1 MEKKILSTKSMFA
14 YAFGIF
20 GLQIM
25 IGLMNSYQSQ
35 FYTTLFHADL
45 MIVAAII
52 LVAKFISAIADF
64 VIGNVIDRST
74 FKSGKMRPFIL
85 FSALPIAILTTVM
98 FIYIPFKTMAGMYVY
113 ITITTILWN
122 IAMSFADIPSQ
133 GMLAL
138 LSPRSNER
146 NACAGIAN
154 TLKSIGLAA
163 PGLVVPVICAITK
176 SDVIGKTEYL
186 IATLFFSILGI
197 ALYVLIYFFN
207 KEAVP
212 SKSNRMTFK
221 EMGKELKTNK
231 MLFIVFLTF
240 ILGFGR
246 NMAMGIGVQAAA
258 VLVRDGVDIWVGSFH
273 YQAAGENL
281 PWLIGTTSA
290 ISSMISILLVPMINK
305 KWGEKK
311 TFIVFAIYGFAM
323 TTISFILYLTGVE
336 AFRSL
341 WAILV
346 YQFLVGFSFG
356 PNGYLP
362 MVMVSDIVDY
372 REWQTGVR
380 TEGTQFAV
388 LSLSNKISNALSVA
402 VGIFIVGAA
411 GYQGGMFGSQISDK
425 MQNIVFA
432 AYLFIPG
439 LCMLLSM
446 IPMFWYKIDAKT
458 KETMHKELIE
468 RRGELSDVYEE
479 ELKQNESEEQSQ
491 NEETATHEN
500 DPKNRT
506 LSHKKR
512 KTENTDEA
520 VAEKSDNAAADV
532 AETDEISVVAD
543 CDNEKINTQS
553 TDKK

>member
-1 MEKKILSTKSMFA
+1 K
-14 YAFGIF
+14 
-20 GLQIM
+20 
-25 IGLMNSYQSQ
+25 
-35 FYTTLFHADL
+35 ADL

-52 LVAKFISAIADF
+52 LVAKVISAIADF
-64 VIGNVIDRST
+64 VIGNIIDRSN

-85 FSALPIAILTTVM
+85 FSALPIAVLTTLM

-113 ITITTILWN
+113 ITITTVLWN
-122 IAMSFADIPSQ
+122 VAMSFADIPSQ

-138 LSPRSNER
+138 LSPKSSER

-186 IATLFFSILGI
+186 ISTLFFSILGI
-197 ALYVLIYFFN
+197 ALYILIYFFN

-212 SKSNRMTFK
+212 SKSNRMTFR

-231 MLFIVFLTF
+231 MLLIVFLTYM
-240 ILGFGR
+240 LGFGR

-258 VLVRDGVDIWVGSFH
+258 VFIRDGVDIWIGSFH
-273 YQAAGENL
+273 YAAAGENL
-281 PWLIGTTSA
+281 PWLIGLTSA
-290 ISSMISILLVPMINK
+290 VSSMISILVVPFINK

-323 TTISFILYLTGVE
+323 TTISFILYVTGVQ

-356 PNGYLP
+356 PHGYLP
-362 MVMVSDIVDY
+362 MIMVSDIVDY

-402 VGIFIVGAA
+402 IGIFIVGAA
-411 GYQGGMFGSQISDK
+411 GYQGGMHGSQISDA
-425 MQNIVFA
+425 MQNTVFA

-439 LCMLLSM
+439 ICMLLSM
-446 IPMFWYKIDAKT
+446 IPMFWYKIDFKT
-458 KETMHKELIE
+458 KETMHRELVE
-468 RRGELSDVYEE
+468 RRGELSDDF
-479 ELKQNESEEQSQ
+479 LESESETQ
-491 NEETATHEN
+491 NDAERATNDVNENAETTASEANIEN
-500 DPKNRT
+500 
-506 LSHKKR
+506 S
-512 KTENTDEA
+512 
-520 VAEKSDNAAADV
+520 VAADSQSD
-532 AETDEISVVAD
+532 ETQ
-543 CDNEKINTQS
+543 DNE
-553 TDKK
+553 

>member
-1 MEKKILSTKSMFA
+1 MRRQGGDLEILSKIGEKMEKKILSAKSMFA
-14 YAFGIF
+14 YSFGVF
-20 GLQIM
+20 GLQLM
-25 IGLMNSYQSQ
+25 IGLTNSYQSQ
-35 FYTTLFHADL
+35 FYTTLFKADL

-52 LVAKFISAIADF
+52 LVAKVISAIADF
-64 VIGNVIDRST
+64 VIGNIIDRSN

-85 FSALPIAILTTVM
+85 FSALPIAVLTTLM

-113 ITITTILWN
+113 ITITTVLWN
-122 IAMSFADIPSQ
+122 VAMSFADIPSQ

-138 LSPRSNER
+138 LSPKSSER

-186 IATLFFSILGI
+186 ISTLFFSILGV

-231 MLFIVFLTF
+231 MLLIVFLTYM
-240 ILGFGR
+240 LGFGR

-258 VLVRDGVDIWVGSFH
+258 VFIRDGVDIWIGSFH
-273 YQAAGENL
+273 YAAAGENL
-281 PWLIGTTSA
+281 PWLIGLTSA
-290 ISSMISILLVPMINK
+290 VSSMISILVVPFINK

-323 TTISFILYLTGVE
+323 TTISFILYVTGVQ

-356 PNGYLP
+356 PHGYLP
-362 MVMVSDIVDY
+362 MIMVSDIVDY

-402 VGIFIVGAA
+402 IGIFIVGAA
-411 GYQGGMFGSQISDK
+411 GYQGGMHGSQISDA
-425 MQNIVFA
+425 MQNTVFA

-439 LCMLLSM
+439 ICMLLSM
-446 IPMFWYKIDAKT
+446 IPMFWYKIDFKT
-458 KETMHKELIE
+458 KETMHRELVE
-468 RRGELSDVYEE
+468 RRGELSDDF
-479 ELKQNESEEQSQ
+479 LESESETQ
-491 NEETATHEN
+491 NDAERATNDVNENAETTASEANIEN
-500 DPKNRT
+500 
-506 LSHKKR
+506 S
-512 KTENTDEA
+512 
-520 VAEKSDNAAADV
+520 VAADSQSD
-532 AETDEISVVAD
+532 ETQ
-543 CDNEKINTQS
+543 DNE
-553 TDKK
+553 

>member
-64 VIGNVIDRST
+64 IIGNIIDRSN

-85 FSALPIAILTTVM
+85 FSALPIAILTTIM

-138 LSPRSNER
+138 LSPRSDER

-186 IATLFFSILGI
+186 IATLFFSILGV

-231 MLFIVFLTF
+231 MLLIVFLTYM
-240 ILGFGR
+240 LGFGR

-258 VLVRDGVDIWVGSFH
+258 VFVRDGIDIWIGSFH

-323 TTISFILYLTGVE
+323 TTISFILYLSGYD

-425 MQNIVFA
+425 IQNIVFA

-458 KETMHKELIE
+458 KEVMHRELVE

-479 ELKQNESEEQSQ
+479 ELKQDESDEQSQ
-491 NEETATHEN
+491 NAEDE
-500 DPKNRT
+500 P
-506 LSHKKR
+506 HKKETPKR
-512 KTENTDEA
+512 SGSCKKQK
-520 VAEKSDNAAADV
+520 AEKSDDKASIKANETADV
-532 AETDEISVVAD
+532 ATDE
-543 CDNEKINTQS
+543 EKIVAADNNDETNN
-553 TDKK
+553 

>member
-1 MEKKILSTKSMFA
+1 MRRQGGDLEIFSKIGEKMEKKILSAKSMFA
-14 YAFGIF
+14 YSFGVF
-20 GLQIM
+20 GLQLM
-25 IGLMNSYQSQ
+25 TGLTNSYQSQ
-35 FYTTLFHADL
+35 FYTTLFKADL

-52 LVAKFISAIADF
+52 LVAKVISAIADF
-64 VIGNVIDRST
+64 VIGNIIDRSN

-85 FSALPIAILTTVM
+85 FSALPIAVLTTLM

-113 ITITTILWN
+113 ITITTVLWN
-122 IAMSFADIPSQ
+122 VAMSFADIPSQ

-138 LSPRSNER
+138 LSPKSSER

-186 IATLFFSILGI
+186 ISTLFFSILGV

-231 MLFIVFLTF
+231 MLLIVFLTYM
-240 ILGFGR
+240 LGFGR

-258 VLVRDGVDIWVGSFH
+258 VFIRDGVDIWIGSFH
-273 YQAAGENL
+273 YAAAGENL
-281 PWLIGTTSA
+281 PWLIGLTSA
-290 ISSMISILLVPMINK
+290 LSSMISILVVPFINK

-323 TTISFILYLTGVE
+323 TTISFILYVTGVQ

-356 PNGYLP
+356 PHGYLP
-362 MVMVSDIVDY
+362 MIMVSDIVDY

-402 VGIFIVGAA
+402 IGIFIVGAA
-411 GYQGGMFGSQISDK
+411 GYQGGMHGSQISDA
-425 MQNIVFA
+425 MQNTVFA
-432 AYLFIPG
+432 GYLFIPG
-439 LCMLLSM
+439 ICMLLSM
-446 IPMFWYKIDAKT
+446 IPMFWYKIDFKT
-458 KETMHKELIE
+458 KETMHRELVE
-468 RRGELSDVYEE
+468 RRGELSDDF
-479 ELKQNESEEQSQ
+479 LESESETQ
-491 NEETATHEN
+491 NDAERATNDVNENAETTASEANIEN
-500 DPKNRT
+500 
-506 LSHKKR
+506 S
-512 KTENTDEA
+512 
-520 VAEKSDNAAADV
+520 VAADSQSD
-532 AETDEISVVAD
+532 ETQ
-543 CDNEKINTQS
+543 DNE
-553 TDKK
+553 

>member
-64 VIGNVIDRST
+64 IIGNIIDRSN

-85 FSALPIAILTTVM
+85 FSALPIAILTTIM

-138 LSPRSNER
+138 LSPRSDER

-186 IATLFFSILGI
+186 IATLFFSILGV

-231 MLFIVFLTF
+231 MLLIVFLTYM
-240 ILGFGR
+240 LGFGR

-258 VLVRDGVDIWVGSFH
+258 VFVRDGIDIWIGSFH

-323 TTISFILYLTGVE
+323 TTISFILYLSGVD

-458 KETMHKELIE
+458 KEVMHRELVE
-468 RRGELSDVYEE
+468 RRGELSDVDEE
-479 ELKQNESEEQSQ
+479 ELKQEETDEQSQ
-491 NEETATHEN
+491 NAEDERHKEET
-500 DPKNRT
+500 
-506 LSHKKR
+506 SKR
-512 KTENTDEA
+512 KVSCKKQKT
-520 VAEKSDNAAADV
+520 EKSDGKVSAKTNEATADVTTDEENAVAADDND
-532 AETDEISVVAD
+532 ETT
-543 CDNEKINTQS
+543 N
-553 TDKK
+553 